1 MEFMFDWEDGDRFS
15 FEDSDRFE
23 EDSLCSWLSETE
35 SICNNWR
42 GWKKGATGG
51 SPTTSQPAAAP
62 SETCDEVLP
71 LVELAAR
78 TVAFHIPFEVV
89 ENVYPPVP
97 ENLQLRISFWSF
109 PENEDDIR
117 LYSCLANGS
126 PEEFQKGELLLKNK
140 AVKEVLQIGFHLSG
154 TIGPS
159 SALSMKDTFN
169 VAITFYK
176 RCITTC
182 SCTCTLTGKWCSHVV
197 ALCLYRIINAENVC
211 LRAPVSESLSR
222 LHRDQLQKFAQYL
235 ISELP
240 QQILP
245 TAQRLLDELL
255 SSQANTINTVRGAP
269 DPTAG
274 PPATESSQWYLDDS
288 LLHENIKKTLLRFCG
303 PGPLVFSDVNSLYL
317 SNPAPAASAEWTNL
331 LRPLRGR
338 EPEGVW
344 NLLSIIRELFRRRDS
359 NAIFLLKILTEEC
372 ISCEQVVV
380 WWFSI
385 RTSAIHSHHGNH
397 GHRAHNNNSSSMQ
410 NQHSCASMCDE
421 IVTLWRYAALNPAN
435 SPAQRKELDSEFRK
449 WHLQVIE
456 SSKKG
461 RRVGGGGANVRKV
474 DMDVFAGFKPAIEA
488 CLQDWNDFPIE
499 GVTYSERRS
508 EEDVCNETDKHPLE
522 ASPECSY
529 LMKDSDSLHS
539 NDTKHAAKLSQNRQ
553 KSEECDSDFIA
564 VDSSDS
570 RGDETEN
577 ISQSV
582 GVSHDLEGDDES
594 ESANEDHGARR
605 KNKSKHSDKNSPEKN
620 LGIKQK
626 NDADSDGS
634 NDRVE
639 ASNLAVAAALNADPK
654 DAAAATAAGAA
665 AAAAPEGKKVAEE
678 LNVYFYDTKSK
689 VQESPKKKKDEVCN
703 PFNNVK
709 KIEDK
714 MQIQFNHAEALY
726 VHGHSWYA
734 YHLAI
739 QLAEEMIVNPPKLD
753 TEVPTGLS
761 NKGKKRYLHQQSTLA
776 SQLLSKIS
784 FLCSVLAEQPECHNL
799 AFKIGLLGLQIT
811 RQPASTKGLEVKLAN
826 QESELVVLLKRVP
839 LGAPEMEQLRELSEQ
854 MRNWSLQKHGEGV
867 LPLMLAG
874 YIFEA
879 MCLTSTASSSRSP
892 SKSILTTEHRQG
904 DEVLGFEAAV
914 SALAMKSNVSEAAHP
929 LLCEG
934 TRRQRGDLALS
945 MLMHYRDDQT
955 PLRRILDAFLDKQHL
970 GPAQKV
976 VQCIPSSIAPN
987 KPSFLSTASRPTIN
1001 EASRR
1006 DQNHRNNAALSPDSR
1021 NPSTHEQ
1028 RKGSQTGDN
1037 KGRTGKQSSERL
1049 KGGARARLSDCDGAD
1064 EGRGASPRA
1073 SPEEEHIQGMLPQ
1086 ENSRKGA
1093 PMVTGWEEEA
1103 SGANVGVPLQ
1113 VNSNQS
1119 KWDRI
1124 FGRQTKRSREMAS
1137 IDSSA
1142 PETTSSDNSPALGRR
1157 FPPPGG
1163 WGRHQGPGSDSGS
1176 SGNSSDSL
1184 SSSSS
1189 WDKPPTSMP
1198 NEAKEIEGA
1207 IGGVAA
1213 LRVGPCV
1220 ASEMNESRS
1229 STPSPRNGRFR
1240 GKNRV
1245 YCPSIPNQPS
1255 EASAHFYLELA
1266 KTIVTKAGGNSS
1278 PTHFTQNPANN
1289 NQSGPHRGLLL
1300 TAFEVG
1306 FYALSLYNAVSPN
1319 WLTRTYSAYES
1330 FIRSQALELGSG
1342 GINILVNYWEGHL
1355 TPAEAAAIAD
1365 RASRCRDPQM
1375 VQAAAELAL
1384 SCLSHAHALNPSD
1397 VNRALLQCKEQDV
1410 NMLSKACL
1418 AVENAAKGG
1427 DVYPDVLFTVGKHW
1441 EWLHNQTQHHRDDEA
1456 SSPPEDNMVAAA
1468 AVAAHGMHPPIPPYN
1483 EPVIPIPVSL
1493 YHTYPVQYGPRP
1505 THPPH
1510 PPYHPAR
1517 PGFIPHNQ
1525 PPTSQAMPGWGV
1537 PAYPPCSNPYVAI
1550 PSGFASRAM
1559 VGPNPNLHQYVGGAP
1574 PVPAML
1580 PAPGRVARGG
1590 SPALVPAPVVPHQS
1604 QYYLLHTYRV
1614 GMLAMDTLAR
1624 RVHDER
1630 YQSRFSRNP
1639 PYGEDV
1645 KWLLGIAKK
1654 LGASHVQ
1661 QYCFSVPNI
1670 IFSPYV
1676 LQEIVTEAAQFLSNV
1691 HHTPLQNT
1699 LRSPTLTHIIQKCQQ
1714 MYMQCIHQRMNNMSQ
1729 HEYEEV
1735 LTIMRN
1741 AQSAFLMSPCGA
1753 NQFQDFLNNL
1763 HRMKPGKREFLTR
1776 IISSLS
1782 FGNIY
1787 EHTLSNR

>member
-23 EDSLCSWLSETE
+23 EDSLCSWLSDTE

-42 GWKKGATGG
+42 GWKKGAAGG
-51 SPTTSQPAAAP
+51 SPTTSQAAAAAP
-62 SETCDEVLP
+62 VETCDEVLP

-126 PEEFQKGELLLKNK
+126 PEEFQKGELLLKSK
-140 AVKEVLQIGFHLSG
+140 VVKDVLQIGFHLSG

-159 SALSMKDTFN
+159 TTLSIKDTFN

-176 RCITTC
+176 RRITTC
-182 SCTCTLTGKWCSHVV
+182 SCTCTITGKWCSHVV
-197 ALCLYRIINAENVC
+197 ALCLYRIVNAENVC

-274 PPATESSQWYLDDS
+274 PPATEPSQWFLDDS

-421 IVTLWRYAALNPAN
+421 IVTLWRYASLNPAN
-435 SPAQRKELDSEFRK
+435 SPAQRKQFGAEFRK

-474 DMDVFAGFKPAIEA
+474 DMDVFSGFKPAIEA

-499 GVTYSERRS
+499 GVTFSERNS
-508 EEDVCNETDKHPLE
+508 EEDVCNWIEDDHFAASSKDYTVPQSDCKH
-522 ASPECSY
+522 ST
-529 LMKDSDSLHS
+529 
-539 NDTKHAAKLSQNRQ
+539 DTKHVNRQ
-553 KSEECDSDFIA
+553 KSDECDSDFIA
-564 VDSSDS
+564 IDSSDS

-577 ISQSV
+577 IVQSIEGLHV
-582 GVSHDLEGDDES
+582 LDGDDES
-594 ESANEDHGARR
+594 ESANVVQGARR
-605 KNKSKHSDKNSPEKN
+605 KNKSKHSEKDFSN
-620 LGIKQK
+620 REKSDG
-626 NDADSDGS
+626 DSDGS
-634 NDRVE
+634 NTE
-639 ASNLAVAAALNADPK
+639 TSNVVD
-654 DAAAATAAGAA
+654 DAAPASIPDGAA
-665 AAAAPEGKKVAEE
+665 AAEAPPGQVKEPDE
-678 LNVYFYDTKSK
+678 LNMYFYDTKAK
-689 VQESPKKKKDEVCN
+689 VQDVPKKKKDEVYN
-703 PFNNVK
+703 PFNGVK
-709 KIEDK
+709 PVDDK
-714 MQIQFNHAEALY
+714 MQIQFNRTEALY
-726 VHGHSWYA
+726 VHGHTWYA
-734 YHLAI
+734 CHLAI
-739 QLAEEMIVNPPKLD
+739 QLAEEMVANPPKLD
-753 TEVPTGLS
+753 TEIPSGLS
-761 NKGKKRYLHQQSTLA
+761 NKVRKRYLHQQSKLA
-776 SQLLSKIS
+776 SQLLFKIS
-784 FLCSVLAEQPECHNL
+784 FLCSVLAEQPGCHNL
-799 AFKIGLLGLQIT
+799 AFQIGLLGLQIT

-826 QESELVVLLKRVP
+826 QESELVLLLKRVP
-839 LGAPEMEQLRELSEQ
+839 LGVPEMDQLRQLAEQ
-854 MRNWSLQKHGEGV
+854 MRNWSMQKLAEGV

-879 MCLTSTASSSRSP
+879 MCLTSSGRSP
-892 SKSILTTEHRQG
+892 SKSIITTEHRQE
-904 DEVLGFEAAV
+904 DEILGFEAAV
-914 SALAMKSNVSEAAHP
+914 AALAMKNNVSEAAHP

-945 MLMHYRDDQT
+945 MCMHYRDDQT
-955 PLRRILDAFLDKQHL
+955 RLRRILDAFLDKQHL
-970 GPAQKV
+970 SPTQKV

-987 KPSFLSTASRPTIN
+987 KPTFQSTASRQTVS

-1006 DQNHRNNAALSPDSR
+1006 EQPHHHVVNRASSHEARTTNHDQKKGNQSVDSKGRRAKHLDGARSGACDSEDRNARRSGSSKDCLE
-1021 NPSTHEQ
+1021 HEHVQ
-1028 RKGSQTGDN
+1028 SMLAQQQTG
-1037 KGRTGKQSSERL
+1037 KS
-1049 KGGARARLSDCDGAD
+1049 
-1064 EGRGASPRA
+1064 AS
-1073 SPEEEHIQGMLPQ
+1073 
-1086 ENSRKGA
+1086 
-1093 PMVTGWEEEA
+1093 MVTSWEEEA
-1103 SGANVGVPLQ
+1103 AGAHGGASCS
-1113 VNSNQS
+1113 SNPS
-1119 KWDRI
+1119 KWDKM
-1124 FGRQTKRSREMAS
+1124 FGRHTKRSREMAS

-1157 FPPPGG
+1157 LPPSGG
-1163 WGRHQGPGSDSGS
+1163 WSRHQGPGSDSGS

-1189 WDKPPTSMP
+1189 WDRPANAAP
-1198 NEAKEIEGA
+1198 NESRDHIEGA
-1207 IGGVAA
+1207 INVA

-1229 STPSPRNGRFR
+1229 STPSPRNGRYR
-1240 GKNRV
+1240 GKNRT

-1300 TAFEVG
+1300 AAFEVG

-1319 WLTRTYSAYES
+1319 WLSRTYSAYES

-1365 RASRCRDPQM
+1365 RASRCRDLQM

-1441 EWLHNQTQHHRDDEA
+1441 EWLHKQTQHHRDDDA
-1456 SSPPEDNMVAAA
+1456 NIPPEDNNIAVAGAMVAQ
-1468 AVAAHGMHPPIPPYN
+1468 GMIPPYH
-1483 EPVIPIPVSL
+1483 EAVPVSIPLPL
-1493 YHTYPVQYGPRP
+1493 YHTYPLQYGARP
-1505 THPPH
+1505 NHPSH
-1510 PPYHPAR
+1510 PYHPAR

-1525 PPTSQAMPGWGV
+1525 PPTSQANAMYGPPMFPPGSLPYV
-1537 PAYPPCSNPYVAI
+1537 PAVGF
-1550 PSGFASRAM
+1550 PSRGI
-1559 VGPNPNLHQYVGGAP
+1559 VGPTVQPYMGGTP
-1574 PVPAML
+1574 PVSAML
-1580 PAPGRVARGG
+1580 PASGRGARTG
-1590 SPALVPAPVVPHQS
+1590 SPALVPAAVVPHQS
-1604 QYYLLHTYRV
+1604 QYYLHHTYRV

-1661 QYCFSVPNI
+1661 QYCLSVPNI

-1676 LQEIVTEAAQFLSNV
+1676 LQEIVTESAQFLSNV

-1699 LRSPTLTHIIQKCQQ
+1699 LRTPPLTHIIQKCQQ
-1714 MYMQCIHQRMNNMSQ
+1714 MYMQCIHQRMNHINQ

-1735 LTIMRN
+1735 LGIMRN
-1741 AQSAFLMSPCGA
+1741 AQSAFLMSPCGGS
-1753 NQFQDFLNNL
+1753 QFQDFLNNL
-1763 HRMKPGKREFLTR
+1763 HRMKPGKREMLTR

-1787 EHTLSNR
+1787 EHSLSNR